1 MKTKP
6 KRKTIRLRCCPFCG
20 AKAELG
26 WCFNYA
32 YTVNTGR
39 DRKYWCVAC
48 TDNAC
53 RIHDRIGQRTKA
65 AAAKRWN
72 RRA

>member
-1 MKTKP
+1 M

-20 AKAELG
+20 AKAELLS
-26 WCFNYA
+26 CVDFA
-32 YTVNTGR
+32 YTSNRGR
-39 DRKYWCVAC
+39 PRKYWWGECS
-48 TDNAC
+48 DNAC
-53 RIHDRIGQRTKA
+53 GIHDPIGQRTKA